1 MSRLGAL
8 LCVRWLQRRQGIDRG
23 TRCQPSALAV
33 VIVFAFVTYHTPT
46 SSAHAISYATAIPA
60 TCNINQDQS
69 YRHHRRRR
77 VVPEKLATKQAQ
89 AASEEHG
96 HSTLKGLSVSIG

>member
-1 MSRLGAL
+1 MCEGY
-8 LCVRWLQRRQGIDRG
+8 RG
-23 TRCQPSALAV
+23 YNCGSCCQLAAVAV
-33 VIVFAFVTYHTPT
+33 VIVLEFVTHHTQS

-60 TCNINQDQS
+60 TCDINRDQS